1 MLFRSEQNRGR
12 EGYSRAE
19 QRERR
24 EREGGKEGIKLRR
37 MQKIE
42 KLKVETTRSTNAME
56 RLEIKSK
63 CGKKVDAKGRK
74 ISYSV
79 YQYSR

>member
-1 MLFRSEQNRGR
+1 MEGR
-12 EGYSRAE
+12 KEGKK
-19 QRERR
+19 RETRQEGRKVERREVRKETRKETR

-42 KLKVETTRSTNAME
+42 KLKVETTRSRYAME

-63 CGKKVDAKGRK
+63 CGKKAEAK
-74 ISYSV
+74 
-79 YQYSR
+79 

>member
-1 MLFRSEQNRGR
+1 
-12 EGYSRAE
+12 
-19 QRERR
+19 
-24 EREGGKEGIKLRR
+24 

-63 CGKKVDAKGRK
+63 CGKKVEANERK
-74 ISYSV
+74 IFLSHIPIFKINIKV
-79 YQYSR
+79 NELV

>member
-1 MLFRSEQNRGR
+1 
-12 EGYSRAE
+12 
-19 QRERR
+19 
-24 EREGGKEGIKLRR
+24 

-63 CGKKVDAKGRK
+63 CGKKVEAKGQK
-74 ISYSV
+74 IFLSYIPV
-79 YQYSR
+79 FKINI